1 MFLMVMKMRMTNNQ
15 FPADEN
21 QLSLYKKFPS
31 THYLSNQ
38 NNVLNVMAWCSFW
51 RRNLHLFVRDY
62 LKLSLYPYQQI
73 AIYEMGISNFICM
86 IASRN
91 DAKSFIIA
99 LYACCRCILYPGT
112 LFVIGSAT
120 KGQSKLMVSAKIQ
133 DELMQWS
140 KPLANEIEKVSTNAN
155 DTFVKFRNTSKI
167 IVYTANDNARGNR
180 SHASCREEFRQI
192 SKKIEDSVISPFQTV
207 RNRPYMRKN
216 IGNKLYGDIS
226 ILQENPVDIYIS
238 SSWIDDGNWMWEIVD
253 QAFNGMLKHDGSIF
267 LTFDESITLKHHLKT
282 MKQMKREK
290 KKQDPVTWKT
300 EFLNLKVKD
309 STFSYFTYKMLMDR
323 QVSKHVFYPRT
334 TIDFKSG
341 KKNKYAISKLDNEI
355 RIISNDIAFVAGSQN
370 DNSVYS
376 CIRGIPETLTY
387 DTETN
392 TVEIKQGYKRSYPY
406 IESNQIGDT
415 TLQAIRIRQLF
426 EDFSGDYIVIDT
438 RNGGLQ
444 VVYALEKVLFDEE
457 RGIEYPPLKV
467 MNNDEYAKVCQ
478 DRNAKECI
486 YVINATQNLN
496 SDIATSFRKNILE
509 GKIDFLVNYN
519 IAKEEILNSNKEYLE
534 SLSGNSE
541 KVADFELPFL
551 ETQLMISECAELQ
564 YEKMQQTG
572 IIKVYEQGNKRKDR
586 YTSCSYGSYFLDK
599 LELDMFG
606 KKQLPNTNVS
616 SLTAL
621 ARKPK
626 LYSH

>member
-1 MFLMVMKMRMTNNQ
+1 MTNKQ
-15 FPADEN
+15 YPADEN
-21 QLSLYKKFPS
+21 QLSLYKNFPS

-38 NNVLNVMAWCSFW
+38 NNVLNTIAWCSFW
-51 RRNLHLFVRDY
+51 RKNLHLFVRDY

-140 KPLANEIEKVSTNAN
+140 KPLSAEIEKVSTSAN
-155 DTFVKFRNTSKI
+155 DTYVKFRNSSKI

-192 SKKIEDSVISPFQTV
+192 DKKIEDSVISPFQTV
-207 RNRPYMRKN
+207 RNRPYMRKS
-216 IGNKLYGDIS
+216 IGDKLYGDIP

-238 SSWIDDGNWMWEIVD
+238 SSWIDDGNWMWGIVD
-253 QAFNGMLKHDGSIF
+253 QAFNGMLKNDGSVL

-309 STFSYFTYKMLMDR
+309 SLSSYFTYKMLMDR
-323 QVSKHVFYPRT
+323 QVSKHVFYPRN
-334 TIDFKSG
+334 ILDFKNH
-341 KKNKYAISKLDNEI
+341 KKNKYAIPKQDNEI
-355 RIISNDIAFVAGSQN
+355 RVISNDIAFVAGQKN

-376 CIRGIPETLTY
+376 CIRAIPETTTY
-387 DTETN
+387 ETDN
-392 TVEIKQGYKRSYPY
+392 GSIEIKQGYRRQYSY

-415 TLQAIRIRQLF
+415 TKQAVRIRQLF
-426 EDFSGDYIVIDT
+426 EDFDGSYIVLDV

-444 VVYALEKVLFDEE
+444 ILYTLQKVLYDEE
-457 RGIEYPPLKV
+457 RGVEYSPLCC
-467 MNNDEYAKVCQ
+467 MNNDDYAKVCI
-478 DRNAKECI
+478 DPNAPKCI
-486 YVINATQNLN
+486 YAINATQALN
-496 SDIATSFRKNILE
+496 SDIAISFRKNLVE
-509 GKIDFLVNYN
+509 NKIDFLVNFN
-519 IAKEEILNSNKEYLE
+519 TAKEDILQNNRDYVEEID
-534 SLSGNSE
+534 GE
-541 KVADFELPFL
+541 KQVEFEKPFL
-551 ETQLMISECAELQ
+551 ETQAMISECAELQ
-564 YEKMQQTG
+564 YEKMPQTG
-572 IIKVYEQGNKRKDR
+572 IIKIQEKGKNRKDR
-586 YTSCSYGSYFLDK
+586 YTSCSYGSYFIDQ
-599 LELDMFG
+599 LELDMLG
-606 KKQLPNTNVS
+606 S
-616 SLTAL
+616 SSDYDFCCLCN
-621 ARKPK
+621 
-626 LYSH
+626 

>member
-1 MFLMVMKMRMTNNQ
+1 MKTMNNQ
-15 FPADEN
+15 TPADEN
-21 QLSLYKKFPS
+21 QLSLYKNFPS

-38 NNVLNVMAWCSFW
+38 NNVLHTIAWCSFW

-73 AIYEMGISNFICM
+73 AIYKMGISNFICM

-140 KPLANEIEKVSTNAN
+140 KPLAAEIEKVSTSVN
-155 DTFVKFRNTSKI
+155 DTYVKFRNTSKI

-192 SKKIEDSVISPFQTV
+192 DKKIEDSVISPFQTV

-238 SSWIDDGNWMWEIVD
+238 SSWIDDGNWMWGIVD
-253 QAFNGMLKHDGSIF
+253 QAFNGMLKNDGSVL

-309 STFSYFTYKMLMDR
+309 SLSSYFTYKMLMDR
-323 QVSKHVFYPRT
+323 QVSKHAFYPKN
-334 TIDFKSG
+334 ILDFKSNRR
-341 KKNKYAISKLDNEI
+341 NKYAIPKQDNEV
-355 RIISNDIAFVAGSQN
+355 RVISNDIAFVAGQKN

-376 CIRGIPETLTY
+376 CIRAIPENITY
-387 DTETN
+387 ETN
-392 TVEIKQGYKRSYPY
+392 NGSVEIRQGYRRQYPY
-406 IESNQIGDT
+406 IESNQLGDT
-415 TLQAIRIRQLF
+415 TKQAIRIRQLY
-426 EDFSGDYIVIDT
+426 EDFESDFIVIDT

-444 VVYALEKVLFDEE
+444 VLYALEKVLYDEE
-457 RGIEYPPLKV
+457 RGIEYSPLCC
-467 MNNDEYAKVCQ
+467 MNNEDYAKVCI
-478 DRNAKECI
+478 DPGAKKCI
-486 YVINATQNLN
+486 YAINATQTLN
-496 SDIATSFRKNILE
+496 SDIAISFRKNLVE
-509 GKIDFLVNYN
+509 NKIDFLVNFN
-519 IAKEEILNSNKEYLE
+519 TAKEEILQNNKEYLE
-534 SLSGNSE
+534 EVDVE
-541 KVADFELPFL
+541 KQVEFERPFL
-551 ETQLMISECAELQ
+551 ETQAMISECAELQ
-564 YEKMQQTG
+564 YEKMPQTG
-572 IIKVYEQGNKRKDR
+572 VIKIQEKGKNRKDR
-586 YTSCSYGSYFLDK
+586 YTSCSYGSYFIDQ
-599 LELDMFG
+599 LELDMLG
-606 KKQLPNTNVS
+606 S
-616 SLTAL
+616 SSDYD
-621 ARKPK
+621 
-626 LYSH
+626 YSVLIN

>member
-1 MFLMVMKMRMTNNQ
+1 MVKMMKMMNNQ
-15 FPADEN
+15 TPADEN
-21 QLSLYKKFPS
+21 QLSLYKNFPS

-38 NNVLNVMAWCSFW
+38 NNVLHTIAWCSFW

-73 AIYEMGISNFICM
+73 AIYKMGISNFICM

-140 KPLANEIEKVSTNAN
+140 KPLAAEIEKVSTSVN
-155 DTFVKFRNTSKI
+155 DTYVKFRNTSKI

-192 SKKIEDSVISPFQTV
+192 DKKIEDSVISPFQTV

-216 IGNKLYGDIS
+216 IGNKLYGDIP

-238 SSWIDDGNWMWEIVD
+238 SSWIDDGNWMWGIVD
-253 QAFNGMLKHDGSIF
+253 QAFNGMLKNDGSVL

-309 STFSYFTYKMLMDR
+309 SLSSYFTYKMLMDR
-323 QVSKHVFYPRT
+323 QVSKHVFYPKN
-334 TIDFKSG
+334 ILDFKSNRR
-341 KKNKYAISKLDNEI
+341 NKYAIPKQDNEI
-355 RIISNDIAFVAGSQN
+355 RVISNDIAFVAGEKN

-376 CIRGIPETLTY
+376 CIRAIPENITY
-387 DTETN
+387 ETN
-392 TVEIKQGYKRSYPY
+392 NGSVEIRQGYRRQYPY
-406 IESNQIGDT
+406 IESNQLGDT
-415 TLQAIRIRQLF
+415 TKQAIRIRQLY
-426 EDFSGDYIVIDT
+426 EDFESDFIVIDT

-444 VVYALEKVLFDEE
+444 VLYALEKVLYDEE
-457 RGIEYPPLKV
+457 RGIEYSPLCC
-467 MNNDEYAKVCQ
+467 MNNEDYAKVCI
-478 DRNAKECI
+478 DPGAKKCI
-486 YVINATQNLN
+486 YAINATQTLN
-496 SDIATSFRKNILE
+496 SDIAISFRKNLVE
-509 GKIDFLVNYN
+509 NKIDFLVNFN
-519 IAKEEILNSNKEYLE
+519 TAKEEILQNNKEYIE
-534 SLSGNSE
+534 EIDVE
-541 KVADFELPFL
+541 KQVEFERPFL
-551 ETQLMISECAELQ
+551 ETQAMISECAELQ
-564 YEKMQQTG
+564 YEKMPQTG
-572 IIKVYEQGNKRKDR
+572 VIKIQEKGKNRKDR
-586 YTSCSYGSYFLDK
+586 YTSCSYGSYFIDQ
-599 LELDMFG
+599 LELDMLG
-606 KKQLPNTNVS
+606 S
-616 SLTAL
+616 SSDYE
-621 ARKPK
+621 
-626 LYSH
+626 YSVLIN

>member
-1 MFLMVMKMRMTNNQ
+1 MMKTTSNQ
-15 FPADEN
+15 TPADEN
-21 QLSLYKKFPS
+21 QLSLYKNFPS

-38 NNVLNVMAWCSFW
+38 NNVLHVMAWCSFW

-73 AIYEMGISNFICM
+73 AIYKMGISNFICM

-112 LFVIGSAT
+112 LLVIGSAT

-140 KPLANEIEKVSTNAN
+140 KPLAAEIEKVSTSVN
-155 DTFVKFRNTSKI
+155 DTYVKFRNTSKI

-192 SKKIEDSVISPFQTV
+192 DKKIEDSVISPFQTV
-207 RNRPYMRKN
+207 RNRPYMRIN
-216 IGNKLYGDIS
+216 IGNKLYGDIP

-238 SSWIDDGNWMWEIVD
+238 SSWIDDGNWMWGIVD
-253 QAFNGMLKHDGSIF
+253 QAFTGMLKNDGSVL

-309 STFSYFTYKMLMDR
+309 SLSSYFTYKMLMNR
-323 QVSKHVFYPRT
+323 QISKHVFYPRN
-334 TIDFKSG
+334 ILDFKNNR
-341 KKNKYAISKLDNEI
+341 KNKYAIPKQDNEI
-355 RIISNDIAFVAGSQN
+355 RVISNDIAFVAGEKN

-376 CIRGIPETLTY
+376 CIRAIPENITY
-387 DTETN
+387 ETN
-392 TVEIKQGYKRSYPY
+392 NGSIEIRQGYRRQYPY

-415 TLQAIRIRQLF
+415 TKQAIRIRQLY
-426 EDFSGDYIVIDT
+426 EDFESDFIVIDT

-444 VVYALEKVLFDEE
+444 VLYALEKVLYDEE
-457 RGIEYPPLKV
+457 RGVEYSPLCC
-467 MNNDEYAKVCQ
+467 MNNEDYAKVCI
-478 DRNAKECI
+478 DPGAKKCI
-486 YVINATQNLN
+486 YAINATQMLN
-496 SDIATSFRKNILE
+496 SDIAIAFRKNLVE
-509 GKIDFLVNYN
+509 NKIDFLVNFN
-519 IAKEEILNSNKEYLE
+519 TAKEEILQNNKEYIE
-534 SLSGNSE
+534 EIDVE
-541 KVADFELPFL
+541 KQVEFERPFL
-551 ETQLMISECAELQ
+551 ETQAMISECAELQ
-564 YEKMQQTG
+564 YEKMPQTG
-572 IIKVYEQGNKRKDR
+572 IIKIQEKGKNRKDR
-586 YTSCSYGSYFLDK
+586 YTSCSYGSHFIDQ
-599 LELDMFG
+599 LELDM
-606 KKQLPNTNVS
+606 LAS
-616 SLTAL
+616 SSDYE
-621 ARKPK
+621 
-626 LYSH
+626 YSVLIN

>member
-1 MFLMVMKMRMTNNQ
+1 MMKTTSNQ
-15 FPADEN
+15 TPADEN
-21 QLSLYKKFPS
+21 QLSLYKNFPS

-38 NNVLNVMAWCSFW
+38 NNVLHVMAWCSFW

-73 AIYEMGISNFICM
+73 AIYKMGISNFICM

-140 KPLANEIEKVSTNAN
+140 KPLAAEIEKVSTSVN
-155 DTFVKFRNTSKI
+155 DTYVKFRNTSKI

-192 SKKIEDSVISPFQTV
+192 DKKIEDSVISPFQTV

-216 IGNKLYGDIS
+216 IGNKLYGDIP

-238 SSWIDDGNWMWEIVD
+238 SSWIDDGNWMWGIVD
-253 QAFNGMLKHDGSIF
+253 QAFTGMLKNDGSVL

-309 STFSYFTYKMLMDR
+309 SLSSYFTYKMLMNR
-323 QVSKHVFYPRT
+323 QVSKHVFYPRN
-334 TIDFKSG
+334 ILDFKNNR
-341 KKNKYAISKLDNEI
+341 KNKYAIPKQDNEI
-355 RIISNDIAFVAGSQN
+355 RVISNDIAFVAGEKN

-376 CIRGIPETLTY
+376 CIRAIPENITY
-387 DTETN
+387 ETN
-392 TVEIKQGYKRSYPY
+392 NGSIEIRQGYRRQYPY

-415 TLQAIRIRQLF
+415 TKQAIRIRQLY
-426 EDFSGDYIVIDT
+426 EDFESDFIVIDT

-444 VVYALEKVLFDEE
+444 VLYALEKVLYDEE
-457 RGIEYPPLKV
+457 RGVEYSPLCC
-467 MNNDEYAKVCQ
+467 MNNEDYAKVCI
-478 DRNAKECI
+478 DPGAKKCI
-486 YVINATQNLN
+486 YAINATQILN
-496 SDIATSFRKNILE
+496 SDIAIAFRKNLVE
-509 GKIDFLVNYN
+509 NKIDFLVNFN
-519 IAKEEILNSNKEYLE
+519 TAKEEILQNNKEYIE
-534 SLSGNSE
+534 EIDVE
-541 KVADFELPFL
+541 KQVEFERPFL
-551 ETQLMISECAELQ
+551 ETQAMISECAELQ
-564 YEKMQQTG
+564 YEKMPQTG
-572 IIKVYEQGNKRKDR
+572 VIKIQEKGKNRKDR
-586 YTSCSYGSYFLDK
+586 YTSCSYGSHFIDQ
-599 LELDMFG
+599 LELDM
-606 KKQLPNTNVS
+606 LAS
-616 SLTAL
+616 SSDYE
-621 ARKPK
+621 
-626 LYSH
+626 YSVLIN

>member
-1 MFLMVMKMRMTNNQ
+1 MTKMMKLTNNQ
-15 FPADEN
+15 TSADEN
-21 QLSLYKKFPS
+21 QLSLYKNFPS

-38 NNVLNVMAWCSFW
+38 NNVLHVIAWCSFW

-73 AIYEMGISNFICM
+73 AIYKMGISNFICI

-140 KPLANEIEKVSTNAN
+140 KSLAAEIEKVSTSAN
-155 DTFVKFRNTSKI
+155 DTYVKFRNTSKI

-192 SKKIEDSVISPFQTV
+192 DKKIEDSVISPFQTV

-216 IGNKLYGDIS
+216 IGNKLYGDIPV
-226 ILQENPVDIYIS
+226 LQENPVDIYIS
-238 SSWIDDGNWMWEIVD
+238 SSWIDDGNWMWGIVD
-253 QAFNGMLKHDGSIF
+253 QAFTGMLKNDGSVL

-309 STFSYFTYKMLMDR
+309 SLSSYFTYKMLMNR
-323 QVSKHVFYPRT
+323 QVSKHVFYPRN
-334 TIDFKSG
+334 ILDFKNNR
-341 KKNKYAISKLDNEI
+341 KNKYAIPKQDNEI
-355 RIISNDIAFVAGSQN
+355 RVISNDIAFVAGEKN

-376 CIRGIPETLTY
+376 CIRGIPENITY
-387 DTETN
+387 ETN
-392 TVEIKQGYKRSYPY
+392 NGSIEIKQGYRRQYPY

-415 TLQAIRIRQLF
+415 TKQAIRIRQLY
-426 EDFSGDYIVIDT
+426 EDFESDFIVIDT

-444 VVYALEKVLFDEE
+444 VLYALEKVLYDEE
-457 RGIEYPPLKV
+457 RGVEYSPLCC
-467 MNNDEYAKVCQ
+467 MNNEDYAKVCI
-478 DRNAKECI
+478 DPSAKKCI
-486 YVINATQNLN
+486 YAINATQTLN
-496 SDIATSFRKNILE
+496 SDIAISFRKNLVE
-509 GKIDFLVNYN
+509 NKIDFLVNFN
-519 IAKEEILNSNKEYLE
+519 TAKEEILQNNKDYIEE
-534 SLSGNSE
+534 IDVE
-541 KVADFELPFL
+541 KQVEFERPFL
-551 ETQLMISECAELQ
+551 ETQAMISECAELQ
-564 YEKMQQTG
+564 YEKMPQTG
-572 IIKVYEQGNKRKDR
+572 VIKIQEKGKNRKDR
-586 YTSCSYGSYFLDK
+586 YTSCSYGSYFIDQ
-599 LELDMFG
+599 LELDMLG
-606 KKQLPNTNVS
+606 S
-616 SLTAL
+616 SSDYDYAVLVN
-621 ARKPK
+621 
-626 LYSH
+626 

>member
-1 MFLMVMKMRMTNNQ
+1 MMKTTSNQ
-15 FPADEN
+15 TPADEN
-21 QLSLYKKFPS
+21 QLSLYKNFPS

-38 NNVLNVMAWCSFW
+38 NNVLHVMAWCSFW

-73 AIYEMGISNFICM
+73 AIYKMGISNFICM

-112 LFVIGSAT
+112 LLVIGSAT

-140 KPLANEIEKVSTNAN
+140 KPLAAEIEKVSTSVN
-155 DTFVKFRNTSKI
+155 DTYVKFRNTSKI

-192 SKKIEDSVISPFQTV
+192 DKKIEDSVISPFQTV

-216 IGNKLYGDIS
+216 IGNKLYGDIP

-238 SSWIDDGNWMWEIVD
+238 SSWIDDGNWMWGIVD
-253 QAFNGMLKHDGSIF
+253 QAFTGMLKNDGSVL

-309 STFSYFTYKMLMDR
+309 SLSSYFTYKMLMNR
-323 QVSKHVFYPRT
+323 QISKHVFYPRN
-334 TIDFKSG
+334 ILDFKNNR
-341 KKNKYAISKLDNEI
+341 KNKYAIPKQDNEI
-355 RIISNDIAFVAGSQN
+355 RVISNDIAFVAGEKN

-376 CIRGIPETLTY
+376 CIRAIPENITY
-387 DTETN
+387 ETN
-392 TVEIKQGYKRSYPY
+392 NGSIEIRQGYRRQYPY

-415 TLQAIRIRQLF
+415 TKQAIRIRQLY
-426 EDFSGDYIVIDT
+426 EDFESDFIVIDT

-444 VVYALEKVLFDEE
+444 VLYALEKVLYDEE
-457 RGIEYPPLKV
+457 RGVEYSPLCC
-467 MNNDEYAKVCQ
+467 MNNEDYAKVCI
-478 DRNAKECI
+478 DPGAKKCI
-486 YVINATQNLN
+486 YAINATQILN
-496 SDIATSFRKNILE
+496 SDIAIAFRKNLVE
-509 GKIDFLVNYN
+509 NKIDFLVNFN
-519 IAKEEILNSNKEYLE
+519 TAKEEILQNNKEYIE
-534 SLSGNSE
+534 EIDVE
-541 KVADFELPFL
+541 KQVEFERPFL
-551 ETQLMISECAELQ
+551 ETQAMISECAELQ
-564 YEKMQQTG
+564 YEKMPQTG
-572 IIKVYEQGNKRKDR
+572 IIKIQEKGKNRKDR
-586 YTSCSYGSYFLDK
+586 YTSCSYGSHFIDQ
-599 LELDMFG
+599 LELDM
-606 KKQLPNTNVS
+606 LAS
-616 SLTAL
+616 SSDYE
-621 ARKPK
+621 
-626 LYSH
+626 YSVLIN

>member
-1 MFLMVMKMRMTNNQ
+1 MMKTTSNQ
-15 FPADEN
+15 TPADEN
-21 QLSLYKKFPS
+21 QLSLYKNFPS

-38 NNVLNVMAWCSFW
+38 NNVLHVMAWCSFW

-73 AIYEMGISNFICM
+73 AIYKMGISNFICM

-140 KPLANEIEKVSTNAN
+140 KPLAAEIEKVSTSVN
-155 DTFVKFRNTSKI
+155 DTYVKFRNTSKI

-192 SKKIEDSVISPFQTV
+192 DKKIEDSVISPFQTV
-207 RNRPYMRKN
+207 RNRPYMRIN
-216 IGNKLYGDIS
+216 IGNKLYGDIP

-238 SSWIDDGNWMWEIVD
+238 SSWIDDGNWMWGIVD
-253 QAFNGMLKHDGSIF
+253 QAFTGMLKNDGSVL

-309 STFSYFTYKMLMDR
+309 SLSSYFTYKMLMNR
-323 QVSKHVFYPRT
+323 QISKHVFYPRN
-334 TIDFKSG
+334 ILDFKNNR
-341 KKNKYAISKLDNEI
+341 KNKYAIPKQDNEI
-355 RIISNDIAFVAGSQN
+355 RVISNDIAFVAGEKN

-376 CIRGIPETLTY
+376 CIRAIPENITY
-387 DTETN
+387 ETN
-392 TVEIKQGYKRSYPY
+392 NGSIEIRQGYRRQYPY

-415 TLQAIRIRQLF
+415 TKQAIRIRQLY
-426 EDFSGDYIVIDT
+426 EDFESDFIVIDT

-444 VVYALEKVLFDEE
+444 VLYALEKVLYDEE
-457 RGIEYPPLKV
+457 RGVEYSPLCC
-467 MNNDEYAKVCQ
+467 MNNEDYAKVCI
-478 DRNAKECI
+478 DPGAKKCI
-486 YVINATQNLN
+486 YAINATQILN
-496 SDIATSFRKNILE
+496 SDIAIAFRKNLVE
-509 GKIDFLVNYN
+509 NKIDFLVNFN
-519 IAKEEILNSNKEYLE
+519 TAKEEILQNNKEYIE
-534 SLSGNSE
+534 EIDVE
-541 KVADFELPFL
+541 KQVEFERPFL
-551 ETQLMISECAELQ
+551 ETQAMISECAELQ
-564 YEKMQQTG
+564 YEKMPQTG
-572 IIKVYEQGNKRKDR
+572 IIKIQEKGKNRKDR
-586 YTSCSYGSYFLDK
+586 YTSCSYGSHFIDQ
-599 LELDMFG
+599 LELDM
-606 KKQLPNTNVS
+606 LAS
-616 SLTAL
+616 SSDYE
-621 ARKPK
+621 
-626 LYSH
+626 YSVLIN

>member
-1 MFLMVMKMRMTNNQ
+1 MKTMNNQ
-15 FPADEN
+15 TPTDEN
-21 QLSLYKKFPS
+21 QLSLYKNFPS

-38 NNVLNVMAWCSFW
+38 NNVLHTIAWCSFW

-73 AIYEMGISNFICM
+73 AIYKMGISNFICM

-140 KPLANEIEKVSTNAN
+140 KPLSAEIEKVSTSMN
-155 DTFVKFRNTSKI
+155 DTYVKFRNTSKI

-192 SKKIEDSVISPFQTV
+192 DKKIEDSVISPFQTV

-238 SSWIDDGNWMWEIVD
+238 SSWIDDGNWMWGIVD
-253 QAFNGMLKHDGSIF
+253 QAFNGMLKNDGSVL

-309 STFSYFTYKMLMDR
+309 SLSSYFTYKMLMDR
-323 QVSKHVFYPRT
+323 QVSKHVFYPKN
-334 TIDFKSG
+334 ILDFKSSRR
-341 KKNKYAISKLDNEI
+341 NKYAIPKQDNEV
-355 RIISNDIAFVAGSQN
+355 RVISNDIAFVAGQKN

-376 CIRGIPETLTY
+376 CIRAIPENITY
-387 DTETN
+387 ETN
-392 TVEIKQGYKRSYPY
+392 NGSVEIKQGYRRQYPY
-406 IESNQIGDT
+406 IESNQLGDT
-415 TLQAIRIRQLF
+415 TKQAIRIRQLY
-426 EDFSGDYIVIDT
+426 EDFESDFIVIDT

-444 VVYALEKVLFDEE
+444 VLYTLEKVLYDEE
-457 RGIEYPPLKV
+457 RGIEYSPLCC
-467 MNNDEYAKVCQ
+467 MNNEDYAKVCI
-478 DRNAKECI
+478 DPGAKKCI
-486 YVINATQNLN
+486 YAINATQTLN
-496 SDIATSFRKNILE
+496 SDIAISFRKNLVE
-509 GKIDFLVNYN
+509 NKIDFLVNFN
-519 IAKEEILNSNKEYLE
+519 IAKEEILQNNKEYIE
-534 SLSGNSE
+534 EVDVE
-541 KVADFELPFL
+541 KQVEFERPFL
-551 ETQLMISECAELQ
+551 ETQAMISECAELQ
-564 YEKMQQTG
+564 YEKMPQTG
-572 IIKVYEQGNKRKDR
+572 VIKIQEKGKNRKDR
-586 YTSCSYGSYFLDK
+586 YTSCSYGSYFIDQ
-599 LELDMFG
+599 LELDMLG
-606 KKQLPNTNVS
+606 S
-616 SLTAL
+616 SSDYD
-621 ARKPK
+621 
-626 LYSH
+626 YSVLIN

>member
-1 MFLMVMKMRMTNNQ
+1 MMKTTSNQ
-15 FPADEN
+15 TPADEN
-21 QLSLYKKFPS
+21 QLSLYKNFPS

-38 NNVLNVMAWCSFW
+38 NNVLHVMAWCSFW

-73 AIYEMGISNFICM
+73 AIYKMGISNFICM

-112 LFVIGSAT
+112 LLVIGSAT

-140 KPLANEIEKVSTNAN
+140 KPLAAEIEKVSTSVN
-155 DTFVKFRNTSKI
+155 DTYVKFRNTSKI

-192 SKKIEDSVISPFQTV
+192 DKKIEDSVISPFQTV
-207 RNRPYMRKN
+207 RNRPYMRIN
-216 IGNKLYGDIS
+216 IGNKLYGDIP

-238 SSWIDDGNWMWEIVD
+238 SSWIDDGNWMWGIVD
-253 QAFNGMLKHDGSIF
+253 QAFTGMLKNDGSVL

-309 STFSYFTYKMLMDR
+309 SLSSYFTYKMLMNR
-323 QVSKHVFYPRT
+323 QVSKHVFYPRN
-334 TIDFKSG
+334 ILDFKNNR
-341 KKNKYAISKLDNEI
+341 KNKYAIPKQDNEI
-355 RIISNDIAFVAGSQN
+355 RVISNDIAFVAGEKN

-376 CIRGIPETLTY
+376 CIRAIPENITY
-387 DTETN
+387 ETN
-392 TVEIKQGYKRSYPY
+392 NGSIEIRQGYRRQYPY

-415 TLQAIRIRQLF
+415 TKQAIRIRQLY
-426 EDFSGDYIVIDT
+426 EDFESDFIVIDT

-444 VVYALEKVLFDEE
+444 VLYALEKVLYDEE
-457 RGIEYPPLKV
+457 RGVEYSPLCC
-467 MNNDEYAKVCQ
+467 MNNEDYAKVCI
-478 DRNAKECI
+478 DPGAKKCI
-486 YVINATQNLN
+486 YAINATQMLN
-496 SDIATSFRKNILE
+496 SDIAIAFRKNLVE
-509 GKIDFLVNYN
+509 NKIDFLVNFN
-519 IAKEEILNSNKEYLE
+519 TAKEEILQNNKEYIE
-534 SLSGNSE
+534 EIDVE
-541 KVADFELPFL
+541 KQVEFERPFL
-551 ETQLMISECAELQ
+551 ETQAMISECAELQ
-564 YEKMQQTG
+564 YEKMPQTG
-572 IIKVYEQGNKRKDR
+572 IIKIQEKGKNRKDR
-586 YTSCSYGSYFLDK
+586 YTSCSYGSHFIDQ
-599 LELDMFG
+599 LELDM
-606 KKQLPNTNVS
+606 LAS
-616 SLTAL
+616 SSDYE
-621 ARKPK
+621 
-626 LYSH
+626 YSVLIN

>member
-1 MFLMVMKMRMTNNQ
+1 MMKTMNNQ
-15 FPADEN
+15 TPADEN
-21 QLSLYKKFPS
+21 QLSLYKNFPS

-38 NNVLNVMAWCSFW
+38 NNVLHTIAWCSFW

-73 AIYEMGISNFICM
+73 AIYKMGISNFICM

-140 KPLANEIEKVSTNAN
+140 KPLAAEIEKVSTSVN
-155 DTFVKFRNTSKI
+155 DTYVKFRNTSKI

-192 SKKIEDSVISPFQTV
+192 DKKIEDSVISPFQTV

-238 SSWIDDGNWMWEIVD
+238 SSWIDDGNWMWGIVD
-253 QAFNGMLKHDGSIF
+253 QAFNGMLKNDGSVL

-309 STFSYFTYKMLMDR
+309 SLSSYFTYKMLMDR
-323 QVSKHVFYPRT
+323 QVSKHVFYPKN
-334 TIDFKSG
+334 ILDFKSNRR
-341 KKNKYAISKLDNEI
+341 NKYAIPKQDNEV
-355 RIISNDIAFVAGSQN
+355 RVISNDIAFVAGQKN

-376 CIRGIPETLTY
+376 CIRAIPENITY
-387 DTETN
+387 ETN
-392 TVEIKQGYKRSYPY
+392 NGSVEIRQGYRRQYPY
-406 IESNQIGDT
+406 IESNQLGDT
-415 TLQAIRIRQLF
+415 TKQAIRIRQLY
-426 EDFSGDYIVIDT
+426 EDFESDFIVIDT

-444 VVYALEKVLFDEE
+444 VLYALEKVLYDEE
-457 RGIEYPPLKV
+457 RGIEYSPLCC
-467 MNNDEYAKVCQ
+467 MNNEDYAKVCI
-478 DRNAKECI
+478 DPGAKKCI
-486 YVINATQNLN
+486 YAINATQTLN
-496 SDIATSFRKNILE
+496 SDIAISFRKNLVE
-509 GKIDFLVNYN
+509 NKIDFLVNFN
-519 IAKEEILNSNKEYLE
+519 IAKEEILQNNKEYIE
-534 SLSGNSE
+534 EVDVE
-541 KVADFELPFL
+541 KQVEFERPFL
-551 ETQLMISECAELQ
+551 ETQAMISECAELQ
-564 YEKMQQTG
+564 YEKMPQTG
-572 IIKVYEQGNKRKDR
+572 VIKIQEKGKNRKDR
-586 YTSCSYGSYFLDK
+586 YTSCSYGSYFIDQ
-599 LELDMFG
+599 LELDMLG
-606 KKQLPNTNVS
+606 S
-616 SLTAL
+616 SSDYD
-621 ARKPK
+621 
-626 LYSH
+626 YSVLIN

>member
-1 MFLMVMKMRMTNNQ
+1 MTNKQ
-15 FPADEN
+15 YPADEN
-21 QLSLYKKFPS
+21 QLSLYKNFPS

-38 NNVLNVMAWCSFW
+38 NNVLNIMAYCTLW

-112 LFVIGSAT
+112 IFVIGSAT

-140 KPLANEIEKVSTNAN
+140 KPLAAEIEKVSTSAN
-155 DTFVKFRNTSKI
+155 DTYVKFRNSSKI

-192 SKKIEDSVISPFQTV
+192 DKKIEDSVISPFQTV
-207 RNRPYMRKN
+207 RNRPYMRKS
-216 IGNKLYGDIS
+216 IGNKLYGDIP

-238 SSWIDDGNWMWEIVD
+238 SSWIDDGNWMWGIVD
-253 QAFNGMLKHDGSIF
+253 QAFNGMLKDDGSVL

-309 STFSYFTYKMLMDR
+309 SLSSYFTYKMLMDR
-323 QVSKHVFYPRT
+323 QISKHVFYPRNLL
-334 TIDFKSG
+334 DFKNN
-341 KKNKYAISKLDNEI
+341 KKNKYAIPKQENEI
-355 RIISNDIAFVAGSQN
+355 RVISNDIAFVAGQKN

-376 CIRGIPETLTY
+376 CIRAIPETTTY
-387 DTETN
+387 KTDN
-392 TVEIKQGYKRSYPY
+392 GSIEIKQGYRRQYSY

-415 TLQAIRIRQLF
+415 TKQAIRIRQLF
-426 EDFSGDYIVIDT
+426 EDFDGSFIVLDV

-444 VVYALEKVLFDEE
+444 ILYTLQKVLYDAE
-457 RGIEYPPLKV
+457 RGIEYSPLCC
-467 MNNDEYAKVCQ
+467 MNNDEYAKLCV
-478 DRNAKECI
+478 DPHAPKCI
-486 YVINATQNLN
+486 YAINATQTLN
-496 SDIATSFRKNILE
+496 SDIAISFRKNLVE
-509 GKIDFLVNYN
+509 NKIDFLVNFN
-519 IAKEEILNSNKEYLE
+519 TAKEDILQNNKDYIEEID
-534 SLSGNSE
+534 GE
-541 KVADFELPFL
+541 KQVEFEKPFL
-551 ETQLMISECAELQ
+551 ETQAMISECAELQ
-564 YEKMQQTG
+564 YEKMPQTG
-572 IIKVYEQGNKRKDR
+572 VIKIQEKGKNRKDR
-586 YTSCSYGSYFLDK
+586 YTSCSYGSYFIDQ
-599 LELDMFG
+599 LELDIFG
-606 KKQLPNTNVS
+606 LS
-616 SLTAL
+616 SEYEFTTFIN
-621 ARKPK
+621 
-626 LYSH
+626 

>member
-1 MFLMVMKMRMTNNQ
+1 MMKTTSNQ
-15 FPADEN
+15 TPADEN
-21 QLSLYKKFPS
+21 QLSLYKNFPS

-38 NNVLNVMAWCSFW
+38 NNVLHVMAWCSFW

-73 AIYEMGISNFICM
+73 AIYKMGISNFICM

-112 LFVIGSAT
+112 LLVIGSAT
-120 KGQSKLMVSAKIQ
+120 KGQSKLMVSTKIQ

-140 KPLANEIEKVSTNAN
+140 KPLAAEIEKVSTSVN
-155 DTFVKFRNTSKI
+155 DTYVKFRNTSKI

-192 SKKIEDSVISPFQTV
+192 DKKIEDSVISPFQTV

-216 IGNKLYGDIS
+216 IGNKLYGDIP

-238 SSWIDDGNWMWEIVD
+238 SSWIDDGNWMWGIVD
-253 QAFNGMLKHDGSIF
+253 QAFTGMLKNDGSVL

-309 STFSYFTYKMLMDR
+309 SLSSYFTYKMLMNR
-323 QVSKHVFYPRT
+323 QVSKHVFYPRN
-334 TIDFKSG
+334 ILDFKNNR
-341 KKNKYAISKLDNEI
+341 KNKYAIPKQDNEI
-355 RIISNDIAFVAGSQN
+355 RVISNDIAFVAGEKN

-376 CIRGIPETLTY
+376 CIRAIPENITY
-387 DTETN
+387 ETN
-392 TVEIKQGYKRSYPY
+392 NGSIEIRQGYRRQYPY

-415 TLQAIRIRQLF
+415 TKQAIRIRQLY
-426 EDFSGDYIVIDT
+426 EDFESDFIVIDT

-444 VVYALEKVLFDEE
+444 VLYALEKVLYDEE
-457 RGIEYPPLKV
+457 RGVEYSPLCC
-467 MNNDEYAKVCQ
+467 MNNEDYAKVCI
-478 DRNAKECI
+478 DPGAKKCI
-486 YVINATQNLN
+486 YAINATQILN
-496 SDIATSFRKNILE
+496 SDIAIAFRKNLVE
-509 GKIDFLVNYN
+509 NKIDFLVNFN
-519 IAKEEILNSNKEYLE
+519 TAKEEILQNNKEYIE
-534 SLSGNSE
+534 EIDVE
-541 KVADFELPFL
+541 KQVEFERPFL
-551 ETQLMISECAELQ
+551 ETQAMISECAELQ
-564 YEKMQQTG
+564 YEKMPQTG
-572 IIKVYEQGNKRKDR
+572 IIKIQEKGKNRKDR
-586 YTSCSYGSYFLDK
+586 YTSCSYGSHFIDQ
-599 LELDMFG
+599 LELDM
-606 KKQLPNTNVS
+606 LAS
-616 SLTAL
+616 SSDYE
-621 ARKPK
+621 
-626 LYSH
+626 YSVLIN

>member
-1 MFLMVMKMRMTNNQ
+1 MMKTTSNQ
-15 FPADEN
+15 TPADEN
-21 QLSLYKKFPS
+21 QLSLYKNFPS

-38 NNVLNVMAWCSFW
+38 NNVLHVMAWCSFW

-73 AIYEMGISNFICM
+73 AIYKMGISNFICM

-120 KGQSKLMVSAKIQ
+120 KGQSKLMVSTKIQ

-140 KPLANEIEKVSTNAN
+140 KPLAAEIEKVSTSVN
-155 DTFVKFRNTSKI
+155 DTYVKFRNTSKI

-192 SKKIEDSVISPFQTV
+192 DKKIEDSVISPFQTV
-207 RNRPYMRKN
+207 RNRPYMRIN
-216 IGNKLYGDIS
+216 IGNKLYGDIP

-238 SSWIDDGNWMWEIVD
+238 SSWIDDGNWMWGIVD
-253 QAFNGMLKHDGSIF
+253 QAFTGMLKNDGSVL

-309 STFSYFTYKMLMDR
+309 SLSSYFTYKMLMNR
-323 QVSKHVFYPRT
+323 QISKHVFYPRN
-334 TIDFKSG
+334 ILDFKNNR
-341 KKNKYAISKLDNEI
+341 KNKYAIPKQDNEI
-355 RIISNDIAFVAGSQN
+355 RVISNDIAFVAGEKN

-376 CIRGIPETLTY
+376 CIRAIPENITY
-387 DTETN
+387 ETN
-392 TVEIKQGYKRSYPY
+392 NGSIEIRQGYRRQYPY

-415 TLQAIRIRQLF
+415 TKQAIRIRQLY
-426 EDFSGDYIVIDT
+426 EDFESDFIVIDT

-444 VVYALEKVLFDEE
+444 VLYALEKVLYDEE
-457 RGIEYPPLKV
+457 RGVEYSPLCC
-467 MNNDEYAKVCQ
+467 MNNEDYAKVCI
-478 DRNAKECI
+478 DPGAKKCI
-486 YVINATQNLN
+486 YAINATQMLN
-496 SDIATSFRKNILE
+496 SDIAIAFRKNLVE
-509 GKIDFLVNYN
+509 NKIDFLVNFN
-519 IAKEEILNSNKEYLE
+519 TAKEEILQNNKEYIE
-534 SLSGNSE
+534 EIDVE
-541 KVADFELPFL
+541 KQVEFERPFL
-551 ETQLMISECAELQ
+551 ETQAMISECAELQ
-564 YEKMQQTG
+564 YEKMPQTG
-572 IIKVYEQGNKRKDR
+572 IIKIQEKGKNRKDR
-586 YTSCSYGSYFLDK
+586 YTSCSYGSHFIDQ
-599 LELDMFG
+599 LELDM
-606 KKQLPNTNVS
+606 LAS
-616 SLTAL
+616 SSDYE
-621 ARKPK
+621 
-626 LYSH
+626 YSVLIN

>member
-1 MFLMVMKMRMTNNQ
+1 MFLMVILMKTMNNQ
-15 FPADEN
+15 YPADEN
-21 QLSLYKKFPS
+21 QLSLHKNFPS

-38 NNVLNVMAWCSFW
+38 KNVLNTMAWCSFW

-120 KGQSKLMVSAKIQ
+120 KGQSKLMVSAKIE

-140 KPLANEIEKVSTNAN
+140 KPLAAEIEKVSTSAN
-155 DTFVKFRNTSKI
+155 DTYVKFRNSSKI

-192 SKKIEDSVISPFQTV
+192 DKKIEDSVISPFQTV

-216 IGNKLYGDIS
+216 IGNKLYGDIP

-238 SSWIDDGNWMWEIVD
+238 SSWIDDGNWMWGIVD
-253 QAFNGMLKHDGSIF
+253 QAFNGMLKNDGSVL

-300 EFLNLKVKD
+300 EFLNLKVRD
-309 STFSYFTYKMLMDR
+309 SLSSYFTYKMLMNR

-341 KKNKYAISKLDNEI
+341 KKNKYAIPKQDNEI
-355 RIISNDIAFVAGSQN
+355 RVISNDIAFVAGQNN

-376 CIRGIPETLTY
+376 CIRAIPETTTY
-387 DTETN
+387 ETDSGSI
-392 TVEIKQGYKRSYPY
+392 EIKQGYRRQYSY

-415 TLQAIRIRQLF
+415 TKQAIRIRQLY
-426 EDFSGDYIVIDT
+426 EDFDGSYIVLDV

-444 VVYALEKVLFDEE
+444 ILYTLQKVLYDEE
-457 RGIEYPPLKV
+457 RGIEYSPLCC
-467 MNNDEYAKVCQ
+467 MNNDDYAKVCI
-478 DRNAKECI
+478 DPNAKKCI
-486 YVINATQNLN
+486 YAINATQNLN
-496 SDIATSFRKNILE
+496 SDIAIAFRKNLVE
-509 GKIDFLVNYN
+509 NKIDFLVNFN
-519 IAKEEILNSNKEYLE
+519 TAKEEILQNNKDYVEE
-534 SLSGNSE
+534 IDGDKQFEFE
-541 KVADFELPFL
+541 KPFL
-551 ETQLMISECAELQ
+551 ETQAMISECAELQ
-564 YEKMQQTG
+564 YEKMPQTG
-572 IIKVYEQGNKRKDR
+572 VIKIQEKGKNRKDR
-586 YTSCSYGSYFLDK
+586 YTSCSYGSYFIDQ
-599 LELDMFG
+599 LELDILG
-606 KKQLPNTNVS
+606 S
-616 SLTAL
+616 SSDYDFCCLVN
-621 ARKPK
+621 
-626 LYSH
+626 

>member
-1 MFLMVMKMRMTNNQ
+1 MMKLTNNQ
-15 FPADEN
+15 TSADEN
-21 QLSLYKKFPS
+21 QLSLYKNFPS

-38 NNVLNVMAWCSFW
+38 NNVLHAIAWCSFW

-73 AIYEMGISNFICM
+73 AIYKMGISNFICI

-140 KPLANEIEKVSTNAN
+140 KSLAAEIEKVSTSAN
-155 DTFVKFRNTSKI
+155 DTYVKFRNTSKI

-192 SKKIEDSVISPFQTV
+192 DKKIEDSVISPFQTV

-216 IGNKLYGDIS
+216 IGNKLYGDIPV
-226 ILQENPVDIYIS
+226 LQENPVDIYIS
-238 SSWIDDGNWMWEIVD
+238 SSWIDDGNWMWGIVD
-253 QAFNGMLKHDGSIF
+253 QAFTGMLKNDGSVL

-309 STFSYFTYKMLMDR
+309 SLSSYFTYKMLMNR
-323 QVSKHVFYPRT
+323 QVSKHVFYPRN
-334 TIDFKSG
+334 ILDFKNNR
-341 KKNKYAISKLDNEI
+341 KNKYAIPKQDNEI
-355 RIISNDIAFVAGSQN
+355 RVISNDIAFVAGEKN

-376 CIRGIPETLTY
+376 CIRGIPENITY
-387 DTETN
+387 ETN
-392 TVEIKQGYKRSYPY
+392 NGSIEIKQGYRRQYPY

-415 TLQAIRIRQLF
+415 TKQAIRIRQLY
-426 EDFSGDYIVIDT
+426 EDFESDFIVIDT

-444 VVYALEKVLFDEE
+444 VLYALEKVLYDEE
-457 RGIEYPPLKV
+457 RGVEYSPLCC
-467 MNNDEYAKVCQ
+467 MNNEDYAKVCI
-478 DRNAKECI
+478 DPSAKKCI
-486 YVINATQNLN
+486 YAINATQTLN
-496 SDIATSFRKNILE
+496 SDIAISFRKNLVE
-509 GKIDFLVNYN
+509 NKIDFLVNFN
-519 IAKEEILNSNKEYLE
+519 TAKEEILQNNKDYIEE
-534 SLSGNSE
+534 IDVE
-541 KVADFELPFL
+541 KQVEFERPFL
-551 ETQLMISECAELQ
+551 ETQAMISECAELQ
-564 YEKMQQTG
+564 YEKMPQTG
-572 IIKVYEQGNKRKDR
+572 VIKIQEKGKNRKDR
-586 YTSCSYGSYFLDK
+586 YTSCSYGSYFIDQ
-599 LELDMFG
+599 LELDMLG
-606 KKQLPNTNVS
+606 S
-616 SLTAL
+616 SSDYDYAVLVN
-621 ARKPK
+621 
-626 LYSH
+626 

>member
-1 MFLMVMKMRMTNNQ
+1 MTKMMKLTNNQ
-15 FPADEN
+15 TSADEN
-21 QLSLYKKFPS
+21 QLSLYKNFPS

-38 NNVLNVMAWCSFW
+38 NNVLHVIAWCSFW

-73 AIYEMGISNFICM
+73 AIYKMGISNFICI

-140 KPLANEIEKVSTNAN
+140 KPLAAEIEKVSTSAN
-155 DTFVKFRNTSKI
+155 DTYVKFRNTSKI

-192 SKKIEDSVISPFQTV
+192 DKKIEDSVISPFQTV

-216 IGNKLYGDIS
+216 IGNKLYGDIPV
-226 ILQENPVDIYIS
+226 LQENPVDIYIS
-238 SSWIDDGNWMWEIVD
+238 SSWIDDGNWMWGIVD
-253 QAFNGMLKHDGSIF
+253 QAFTGMLKNDGSVL

-309 STFSYFTYKMLMDR
+309 SLSSYFTYKMLMNR
-323 QVSKHVFYPRT
+323 QVSKHVFYPRD
-334 TIDFKSG
+334 ILDFKNNR
-341 KKNKYAISKLDNEI
+341 KNKYAIPKQDNEI
-355 RIISNDIAFVAGSQN
+355 RVISNDIAFVAGEKN

-376 CIRGIPETLTY
+376 CIRGIPENITY
-387 DTETN
+387 ETN
-392 TVEIKQGYKRSYPY
+392 NGSIEIKQGYRRQYPY

-415 TLQAIRIRQLF
+415 TKQAIRIRQLY
-426 EDFSGDYIVIDT
+426 EDFESDFIVIDT

-444 VVYALEKVLFDEE
+444 VLYALEKVLYDEE
-457 RGIEYPPLKV
+457 RGVEYSPLCC
-467 MNNDEYAKVCQ
+467 MNNEDYAKVCI
-478 DRNAKECI
+478 DPSAKKCI
-486 YVINATQNLN
+486 YAINATQTLN
-496 SDIATSFRKNILE
+496 SDIAISFRKNLVE
-509 GKIDFLVNYN
+509 NKIDLLVNFN
-519 IAKEEILNSNKEYLE
+519 TAKEEILQNNKDYIEE
-534 SLSGNSE
+534 IDVE
-541 KVADFELPFL
+541 KQVEFERPFL
-551 ETQLMISECAELQ
+551 ETQAMISECAELQ
-564 YEKMQQTG
+564 YEKMPQTG
-572 IIKVYEQGNKRKDR
+572 VIKIQEKGKNRKDR
-586 YTSCSYGSYFLDK
+586 YTSCSYGSYFIDQ
-599 LELDMFG
+599 LELDMLG
-606 KKQLPNTNVS
+606 S
-616 SLTAL
+616 SSDYDYAVLVN
-621 ARKPK
+621 
-626 LYSH
+626 